1 MRQAELYMTFGRN
14 VQALKTLEAAVQ
26 VQPEREDLRL
36 KLDEIKNLPP
46 AENPVSIRQCAIF
59 VVLIILA
66 IGLKLLNYSPWFNTL
81 ASWLGLSA
89 NIYFV
94 LCLLWSRRAKNG
106 GEK

>member
-1 MRQAELYMTFGRN
+1 MR
-14 VQALKTLEAAVQ
+14 V
-26 VQPEREDLRL
+26 
-36 KLDEIKNLPP
+36 
-46 AENPVSIRQCAIF
+46 F

-81 ASWLGLSA
+81 ASWLGWSA

-106 GEK
+106 KGK